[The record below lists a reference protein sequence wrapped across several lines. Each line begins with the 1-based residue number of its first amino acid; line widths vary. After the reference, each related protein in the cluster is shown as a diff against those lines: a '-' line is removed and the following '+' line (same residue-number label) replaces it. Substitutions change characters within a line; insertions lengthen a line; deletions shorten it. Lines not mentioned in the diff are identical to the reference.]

1 MLPEKRKKLII
12 GAISVVVIIIVV
24 ILLGKISSFIK
35 NRNDE
40 NTQRNDDYSKM
51 YDYIGVTIDEDN
63 IYKIY
68 GISENDEKYLDVKTF
83 YEVKD
88 MINID
93 KKTVLYSDA
102 VNELRYDNK
111 KKEFY
116 FYELDEFY
124 NKYDNVKL
132 THDYMV
138 ISDNEKVSYRK
149 YGSDTIEKVEQA
161 NEYLVQNN
169 KLYYAIDE
177 SIYEYDMTSK
187 KKKMIAMYEK
197 NDNVELVDVS
207 DKFLFYLKND
217 ELNACSLEKF
227 ANYDLSQMSFYSISN
242 DGFITLENNTLKNYS
257 ISKDTYTFEYN
268 LNGEI
273 NSLIYLNN
281 NTFYLSFDDNYVIID
296 MSSSKVWKNL
306 NNDYIYLMKVKST

>member
-93 KKTVLYSDA
+93 KKAVLYSDA

-187 KKKMIAMYEK
+187 KKKMIAK
-197 NDNVELVDVS
+197 
-207 DKFLFYLKND
+207 
-217 ELNACSLEKF
+217 
-227 ANYDLSQMSFYSISN
+227 Q
-242 DGFITLENNTLKNYS
+242 
-257 ISKDTYTFEYN
+257 
-268 LNGEI
+268 
-273 NSLIYLNN
+273 
-281 NTFYLSFDDNYVIID
+281 VI
-296 MSSSKVWKNL
+296 
-306 NNDYIYLMKVKST
+306 

>member
-1 MLPEKRKKLII
+1 MLPEKRKRLII
-12 GAISVVVIIIVV
+12 GAISIVVIIIVV

-35 NRNDE
+35 NKNDE
-40 NTQRNDDYSKM
+40 NTQRNDDYSQI
-51 YDYIGVTIDEDN
+51 YDYIGVTVDKDN
-63 IYKIY
+63 IYKVY
-68 GISENDEKYLDVKTF
+68 GINEDEENYLNVKTF

-88 MINID
+88 TINID
-93 KKTVLYSDA
+93 NKVVLYSDA
-102 VNELRYDNK
+102 VNEIRYDNK
-111 KKEFY
+111 KGEFY

-207 DKFLFYLKND
+207 DKYLFYLKND

>member
-1 MLPEKRKKLII
+1 MLPEKRKRLII
-12 GAISVVVIIIVV
+12 GIISIIVIIIVV

-40 NTQRNDDYSKM
+40 NVQRNDDYSEI

-68 GISENDEKYLDVKTF
+68 GINEDEEKYLDVKTF

-93 KKTVLYSDA
+93 KKIVLYSDA

-138 ISDNEKVSYRK
+138 ISDDEKVSYRK
-149 YGSDTIEKVEQA
+149 YGSDTIEKVEQT
-161 NEYLVQNN
+161 NEYLVHNN

-207 DKFLFYLKND
+207 DKYLFYLKND

-227 ANYDLSQMSFYSISN
+227 ANYDLSPLSFYSISN
-242 DGFITLENNTLKNYS
+242 DGFITLENKVLKNYS
-257 ISKDTYTFEYN
+257 ISRGEYLYDYFVSGNINN
-268 LNGEI
+268 LF
-273 NSLIYLNN
+273 YLDNN
-281 NTFYLSFDDNYVIID
+281 NFYLSFDDNYVIID
-296 MSSSKVWKNL
+296 MKSSKVWKNL
-306 NNDYIYLMKVKST
+306 SNKYIYLMKVNNT